1 MAVPARV
8 PPADGSQAADAAA
21 AAAVASEAAWTQT
34 RALLRSILVILF
46 VAAALWLLYAL
57 EGVLLLV
64 VFAVFFAYLISPL
77 VELVRQPFQLGRR
90 ECHVGLAPAIDS
102 AASATALTMRSA
114 RASTS
119 ADAASTAL
127 RAVSGS

>member
-46 VAAALWLLYAL
+46 VAAALWLLSFGAWAWRY
-57 EGVLLLV
+57 VPM
-64 VFAVFFAYLISPL
+64 YL
-77 VELVRQPFQLGRR
+77 
-90 ECHVGLAPAIDS
+90 
-102 AASATALTMRSA
+102 SA
-114 RASTS
+114 RI
-119 ADAASTAL
+119 DAH
-127 RAVSGS
+127 